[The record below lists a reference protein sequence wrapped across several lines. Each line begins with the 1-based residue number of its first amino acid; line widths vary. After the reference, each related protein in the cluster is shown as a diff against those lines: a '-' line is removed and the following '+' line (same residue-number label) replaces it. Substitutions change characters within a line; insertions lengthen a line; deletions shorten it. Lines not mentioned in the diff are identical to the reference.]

1 MTYNTKLPH
10 LSPAADEHAAQSAPL
25 LSSALAAVWNPVNGL
40 FEWFGELGIFVAQ
53 VTRSAF
59 RRSSRR
65 TR

>member
-1 MTYNTKLPH
+1 MTYHTKLPH
-10 LSPAADEHAAQSAPL
+10 LSPAADEHAAQSTSL
-25 LSSALAAVWNPVNGL
+25 LSSALAAVWNPVNGF

-59 RRSSRR
+59 PRSSRR